1 MPHGGPHRHALARYD
16 RNPYRIRDATD
27 ALACLV
33 DCGLLAGCGT
43 TPAPRAS
50 ADIARCDALAG
61 AGWQRIEPPEVA
73 AELLTLAHV
82 TTAPALARWY
92 VAAGGA
98 HAACVPPEAA
108 AICGHAL
115 HIFQPQV
122 HRM

>member
-1 MPHGGPHRHALARYD
+1 MAARIATHSPATIAIHTGSGMPPMRSLASLT
-16 RNPYRIRDATD
+16 A
-27 ALACLV
+27 AC
-33 DCGLLAGCGT
+33 LLAGCGT

-108 AICGHAL
+108 AIFGHAL
-115 HIFQPQV
+115 HIFQSQV

>member
-1 MPHGGPHRHALARYD
+1 MAARIATHSPATIAIHTGSVMPPMRSLASLT
-16 RNPYRIRDATD
+16 A
-27 ALACLV
+27 AC
-33 DCGLLAGCGT
+33 LLAGCGT
-43 TPAPRAS
+43 TPAPRVS